1 MTTKNRAIALGLAL
15 TATVGGRPAAGQ
27 DVLTS
32 LSILAEE
39 NARLYVSPLST
50 GLGAALNSGFH
61 QSAKPH
67 GTLGFDIGIRVMA
80 ALPPSEADFFQPVL
94 PGSVTFEDVTYTDPY
109 EVAGTGMSPT
119 AVGDGDGAV
128 LQPRAG
134 SDFYNAL
141 LAAGEDPNDYTVQ
154 FPEGANIPAVPFV
167 VLQGSVGIGFGTD
180 VTIRY
185 LPSFEVHED
194 VGELGAFGYGL
205 KHSLTQWLP
214 APPMVDVAVTAGWQ
228 DLSLGQYMD
237 ASASAYGLIGS
248 VSQGPV
254 TVYGT
259 VRREQAT
266 VDVSYTVENADGSLG
281 IPVDGVQIGFSNEL
295 PAETHFG
302 AGLTLGF
309 MGLQLSGEYS
319 FADYNT
325 VAARIG
331 FSMN

>member
-1 MTTKNRAIALGLAL
+1 MVHKKRAAALGLIL
-15 TATVGGRPAAGQ
+15 GATMGTGSAAGQ

-67 GTLGFDIGIRVMA
+67 GTFGFDIGVRVMA
-80 ALPPSEADFFQPVL
+80 ALPPSEAEFFQPVL
-94 PGSVTFEDVTYTDPY
+94 PGSVTFQDVTYTDPY
-109 EVAGTGMSPT
+109 ELVGTGMSPT

-128 LQPRAG
+128 LQPRPG
-134 SDFYNAL
+134 SAFYNAL
-141 LAAGEDPNDYTVQ
+141 LAAGENPGDFNVQ

-167 VLQGSVGIGFGTD
+167 VLQGSVGVGFGTD
-180 VTIRY
+180 ITLRY
-185 LPSFEVHED
+185 LPRFNVHED

-214 APPMVDVAVTAGWQ
+214 SPPMVDLALTAGWQ
-228 DLSLGQYMD
+228 DFSLGEYMD

-254 TVYGT
+254 TVYAT
-259 VRREQAT
+259 ARREQAT
-266 VDVSYTVENADGSLG
+266 VDVSYTVENEDGSLG
-281 IPVDGVQIGFSNEL
+281 IPVDGLRIGFRNEL

-302 AGLTLGF
+302 AGLTIGL

>member
-1 MTTKNRAIALGLAL
+1 MMRRTRTGALGLIL
-15 TATVGGRPAAGQ
+15 TATLGTGSAAGQ

-32 LSILAEE
+32 LSVLAEE
-39 NARLYVSPLST
+39 NARLYMSPLST

-67 GTLGFDIGIRVMA
+67 GMFGFDIGVRVMA
-80 ALPPSEADFFQPVL
+80 ALPPAEADFFQPVL
-94 PGSVTFEDVTYTDPY
+94 PGSVTFQDVTYTNPY
-109 EVAGTGMSPT
+109 ELVGTGMSPT

-134 SDFYNAL
+134 SPFHNAL
-141 LAAGEDPNDYTVQ
+141 LAAGENPSDFNVQ
-154 FPEGANIPAVPFV
+154 FPGGANIPAVPFV

-180 VTIRY
+180 VTLRY
-185 LPSFEVHED
+185 LPRFNVHDD
-194 VGELGAFGYGL
+194 VGELGAFGYGF

-214 APPMVDVAVTAGWQ
+214 SPPMVDLAVTAGWQ
-228 DLSLGQYMD
+228 NFSLGEYMD

-254 TVYGT
+254 TLYAT
-259 VRREQAT
+259 ARREQAT

-281 IPVDGVQIGFSNEL
+281 IPADGLQIGFSSEL

-302 AGLTLGF
+302 AGLTFGF
-309 MGLQLSGEYS
+309 AGLQLSGEYS